1 MKNCTLT
8 FQVIENVCFTVE
20 TDGKITLEA
29 KLTDGVL
36 TVAAWYSRFE
46 RPLTLRADAKPGDT
60 ACLTIRPYRIELA
73 VNGKQLD
80 EEWPF
85 GDALFEKGTLNEIT
99 PVAVGELPA
108 DAEVP
113 AFNGS
118 FTDAEGWYPGDGVFV
133 GDCMPYCDG
142 ERYHVLYL
150 KDRHHHCSKWGKGAH
165 QWAHISTTDLV
176 HWDIHPMA
184 VEIDD
189 PAEGSICTGSWI
201 CVNGVHQLYYT
212 VRMADGSSAPI
223 KRSLSADGYHYKKDE
238 NFKFLL
244 SDLYTG
250 ASARDPKVV
259 MAEDGTMHM
268 FVTTTEIASG
278 KGCLVHLT
286 SADGEKWEEQGTI
299 YVSPDA
305 AEPECSDYFVLDGK
319 YYLVFSLYARGQYL
333 ISDKPF
339 TDWREPEDK
348 FIPCHSVP
356 KAAIWKDRII
366 FAGFKGMGGYGG
378 SMTFLEAVTDENG
391 EMKYIPVK
399 EME

>member
-8 FQVIENVCFTVE
+8 FQVIDGLCFAVENNGEISLAARFAE
-20 TDGKITLEA
+20 G
-29 KLTDGVL
+29 KLTIEARYTASG
-36 TVAAWYSRFE
+36 
-46 RPLTLRADAKPGDT
+46 RPLYLEGTAEIGDT
-60 ACLTIRPYRIELA
+60 ACLTLRDYRIELA
-73 VNGKQLD
+73 VNGIQTD

-85 GDALFEKGTLNEIT
+85 GDALFASGVLTENT
-99 PVAVGELPA
+99 PVTVGELPVEE
-108 DAEVP
+108 EVP
-113 AFNGS
+113 AFCGR
-118 FTDAEGWYPGDGVFV
+118 FTEAEGWYPGNGVFV

-176 HWDIHPMA
+176 NWDVHPMA

-212 VRMADGSSAPI
+212 VRMSDGSSAPI
-223 KRSLSADGYHYKKDE
+223 KRSLSADGYHYKKDPD
-238 NFKFLL
+238 FKFLL
-244 SDLYTG
+244 SDKYTG
-250 ASARDPKVV
+250 ESARDPKVV

-268 FVTTTEIASG
+268 FVTTTLKAEE

-286 SADGEKWEEQGTI
+286 SENGDSWHEIGEI
-299 YVSPDA
+299 YVGPDGN
-305 AEPECSDYFVLDGK
+305 EPECPDYFALSGK
-319 YYLVFSLYARGQYL
+319 YYLIFSHYGRGEYR

-339 TDWREPEDK
+339 TDWREPEEK

-356 KAAIWKDRII
+356 KAAIWNNRII

-378 SMTFLEAVTDENG
+378 CLTFLEAVTEENG

-399 EME
+399 K